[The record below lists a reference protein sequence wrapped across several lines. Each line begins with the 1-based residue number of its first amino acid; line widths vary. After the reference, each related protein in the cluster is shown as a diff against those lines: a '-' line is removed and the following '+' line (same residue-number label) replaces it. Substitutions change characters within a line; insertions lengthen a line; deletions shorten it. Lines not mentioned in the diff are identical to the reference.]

1 MKRILIATTAL
12 VATAGIASAEIK
24 ISGGG
29 LAGLIYNSEG
39 EENVKLRTEAL
50 VTIDASGETDGG
62 LQFGFNTNYIVG
74 DNGTVDNDDTSLY
87 ISGAFGKLSFG
98 AVGEADEVAGLGDIG
113 LDGLGVD
120 DVAEALVGDELGDK
134 AYIDGIGSVDL
145 FGSLGHNVNY
155 TIATGPVTFSISGQ
169 LVSGSFDED
178 NNESYAA
185 GVKYSF
191 GDAYV
196 GLGYANHTN
205 KSVVTYFGDDYDV
218 DAEADVVSLFA
229 GGTFGAFKVAALYS
243 QADGKVSITEDGI
256 AVGSDS
262 ADPKAYGL
270 KVDYKI
276 DDALT
281 VSFGYG
287 KVDADGYGQD
297 QESFGVGASYA
308 LGGGARLVG
317 GIASVKSFGDENI
330 GSGSD
335 TETRADFGVAFSF

>member
-1 MKRILIATTAL
+1 MKKILIATTAL

-29 LAGLIYNSEG
+29 LAGLIYNSETD
-39 EENVKLRTEAL
+39 ESVKLRTEAL

-74 DNGTVDNDDTSLY
+74 DNGSVANDDTSLY

-120 DVAEALVGDELGDK
+120 DVAEALVGDELGDTVS
-134 AYIDGIGSVDL
+134 DGEGGKVDL

-155 TIATGPVTFSISGQ
+155 TIATGPMTFSISGQ

-205 KSVVTYFGDDYDV
+205 EFGSVVITS
-218 DAEADVVSLFA
+218 AEADVVSLFA

-243 QADGKVSITEDGI
+243 QADIKITATEDGDSLPSES
-256 AVGSDS
+256 AS

-287 KVDADGYGQD
+287 KVDADGYGAD

-317 GIASVKSFGDENI
+317 GIASVKSLGDENI